1 MATKRP
7 KPMKIVGIVLCVLL
21 TIILVSNITVI
32 IKGTIDPNRP
42 PGVFGSTNMI
52 VMSGSMSGD
61 APDHIEVGDMI
72 VAKKV
77 DPALLKVGDVISF
90 MEGKSAVTHRIIA
103 INEDGSFKTK
113 GDANPS
119 EDLNPV
125 YPEQIIGLF
134 AYRIPKLGDLALFM
148 QSPMGM
154 IIFIGIPLAIYIL
167 LDLLLR
173 AKHNKTKEKMAEAAE
188 KDKEDMLA
196 EIERLKAQLS
206 DNKVEEPVAAVE
218 ETESAE

>member
-1 MATKRP
+1 MEKKKA
-7 KPMKIVGIVLCVLL
+7 KPSRIVGIVLCVVLAIVLL
-21 TIILVSNITVI
+21 GNITVI

-42 PGVFGSTNMI
+42 PGVFGSTSMI
-52 VMSGSMSGD
+52 VLSGSMSGD

-72 VAKKV
+72 ISKDV
-77 DPALLKVGDVISF
+77 DPAALKVGDVISY
-90 MEGKSAVTHRIIA
+90 MEGKSAVTHRIIG

-119 EDLNPV
+119 EDQHPV

-154 IIFIGIPLAIYIL
+154 IVFIGIPLAIYIL
-167 LDLLLR
+167 LDMLLR
-173 AKHNKTKEKMAEAAE
+173 ARHNRSKEKLAEAAE

-206 DNKVEEPVAAVE
+206 DGKSEEPAAVAE
-218 ETESAE
+218 EAPEE